1 MGGRLSMVQVAVGV
15 GVVLVGGCVT
25 LPADLGRSDVEAL
38 LEARGQATDQAES
51 SEAVAQMVQSLQ
63 AQPLTPASA
72 VRIALINNS
81 HLEATYAQ
89 LGFAAADVYEAGSI
103 SNPVFS
109 GSLLDS
115 NASGE
120 IDQRTLGLAVS
131 FTDLITLPSR
141 KRLSAAAYVAAKQS
155 IGAEVMAIAAETERA
170 HHRYVGALLVAAL
183 REQVAKAGELSAAL
197 AERYR
202 DAGNLTARELALERA
217 ASSEARLEALE
228 AAAAAYEFRAELAS
242 IMGLS
247 VAGHWT
253 APAGFM
259 VPPASVGD
267 LDTLL
272 AVAHESRLDLKAAYS
287 RVELLAKRRG
297 VVNWM
302 RWLGDIDIGAE
313 RERETDG
320 TRLTGPTLDLE
331 IPIFNQHRDDLLR
344 ADAELQIAVAEAR
357 QVSND
362 VDNRVRLAYAA
373 IENTS
378 ARVLEFRDVLIPQRM
393 AAVQRAQE
401 EVNYM
406 LIGIFELISLKQD
419 EYDAYQGYLE
429 AVRDYWLARANLSE
443 AVGNSLPGSADTS
456 DEVIGIE
463 DLIRP
468 SAAGKGHSGHGS
480 PQDHGGRDAAPVDH
494 SKHAEKPPD
503 KTHDGATQ

>member
-1 MGGRLSMVQVAVGV
+1 MGRKRSVLQAAVGV
-15 GVVLVGGCVT
+15 VFVLVGGCVT

-51 SEAVAQMVQSLQ
+51 TEAVAQMVKSLH
-63 AQPLTPASA
+63 AEPLTPTRA
-72 VRIALINNS
+72 VRLALINNP

-89 LGFAAADVYEAGSI
+89 LGFATADVYEAGRI

-115 NASGE
+115 NAAGE
-120 IDQRTLGLAVS
+120 IQQRTLGLAVS
-131 FTDLITLPSR
+131 FTDLITLRSR
-141 KRLSAAAYVAAKQS
+141 KRLSEAAYVVAKQS
-155 IGAEVMAIAAETERA
+155 IGAEVMAIAVETERA
-170 HHRYVGALLVAAL
+170 YHRYVGALLVAEL

-202 DAGNLTARELALERA
+202 DAGNLTARELALGRA
-217 ASSEARLEALE
+217 ASSEARLEVLE
-228 AAAAAYEFRAELAS
+228 AAAAAYESRAVLAS
-242 IMGLS
+242 MMGVS

-253 APAGFM
+253 APAQFM
-259 VPPASVGD
+259 VPPDSVGE

-287 RVELLAKRRG
+287 RVELLAERRG

-320 TRLTGPTLDLE
+320 TRLSGPTLDLE
-331 IPIFNQHRDDLLR
+331 IPIFNQHRDKLLR

-357 QVSND
+357 LVSND
-362 VDNRVRLAYAA
+362 VNNSVRLAFAA
-373 IENTS
+373 IENAS

-393 AAVQRAQE
+393 AAVERAQE

-443 AVGNSLPGSADTS
+443 AVGNSLPGPADTS
-456 DEVIGIE
+456 NEVIGVE

-468 SAAGKGHSGHGS
+468 GAAGKGHSEHDSAQGHGE
-480 PQDHGGRDAAPVDH
+480 RDSAPVDH
-494 SKHAEKPPD
+494 SKHAQEPPD
-503 KTHDGATQ
+503 EAHNGATQ